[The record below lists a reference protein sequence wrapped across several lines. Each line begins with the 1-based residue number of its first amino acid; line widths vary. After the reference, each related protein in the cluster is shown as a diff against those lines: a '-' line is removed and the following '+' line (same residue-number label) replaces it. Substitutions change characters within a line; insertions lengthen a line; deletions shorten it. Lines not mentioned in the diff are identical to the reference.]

1 MASKS
6 QDLNEDVQICN
17 LIKWLD
23 DKYNTKLTEAFPSDF
38 EEWFEMTGQLI
49 LTMYTYY
56 LVDKSII
63 GKCLSYRL
71 TENSQS
77 TLMLGNIIKN
87 VDNFFR
93 INVKPLRNATQIPGL
108 DKILGLT
115 KPDSPSN
122 PISELL
128 AQQMFIMKEGVV
140 EAKGGL
146 QNLEIGSTRSR
157 DADPSSEQQA
167 RANDMGKRRRL
178 MKGGA
183 LTETRKKAL
192 ANIIIALGTAL
203 AGAAMLKMGGVKWM
217 TGKLVGLLS
226 PAFQDNAHCLS
237 VWGYYKNTI
246 GSTMRLSKSCHEIAS
261 ENASAADWVVTK
273 VQVAMTA
280 IGFSAAGG
288 MYGSWT
294 MMQNFVIKFVIDPI
308 DNGVDYLKA
317 SPQADESQS
326 IVSKVISAEVGISAM
341 KAYSA
346 ADAAMRTLL
355 LAEAG
360 KTGDDREQ
368 LFFNKNIQPAIDA
381 DDISLLGDRRDPL
394 DVVLLQQQ
402 HPVGATPLDDVYRKV
417 YFEAVIAAANQSAQA
432 LVRKAEEAL
441 RAAQSAV
448 AATSAASTTP
458 AAPTTAAATT
468 TAAPTTA
475 AATTTAAPTPAA
487 ATTGGKKKRK
497 TMKKKK
503 HHKKHARKTGKKKKH
518 KKKKHKKKGRKTAK
532 KHHKKH
538 NKKHNKKH
546 GRKTR
551 KH

>member
-1 MASKS
+1 
-6 QDLNEDVQICN
+6 
-17 LIKWLD
+17 
-23 DKYNTKLTEAFPSDF
+23 
-38 EEWFEMTGQLI
+38 
-49 LTMYTYY
+49 
-56 LVDKSII
+56 
-63 GKCLSYRL
+63 
-71 TENSQS
+71 
-77 TLMLGNIIKN
+77 
-87 VDNFFR
+87 
-93 INVKPLRNATQIPGL
+93 
-108 DKILGLT
+108 
-115 KPDSPSN
+115 
-122 PISELL
+122 
-128 AQQMFIMKEGVV
+128 MKEGVV

-157 DADPSSEQQA
+157 DADPPSSEEQA
-167 RANDMGKRRRL
+167 RGNKRLRRG

-192 ANIIIALGTAL
+192 ANIIIALGTVL
-203 AGAAMLKMGGVKWM
+203 AGAAMLKTGGVKWM

-448 AATSAASTTP
+448 AATSAATTTAP
-458 AAPTTAAATT
+458 PTTTAATTTAPPTTTAAATGS
-468 TAAPTTA
+468 AAT
-475 AATTTAAPTPAA
+475 ATTTAAI
-487 ATTGGKKKRK
+487 TGGKKKRK

-538 NKKHNKKH
+538 HKKHNKKH

>member
-1 MASKS
+1 
-6 QDLNEDVQICN
+6 
-17 LIKWLD
+17 
-23 DKYNTKLTEAFPSDF
+23 
-38 EEWFEMTGQLI
+38 
-49 LTMYTYY
+49 
-56 LVDKSII
+56 
-63 GKCLSYRL
+63 
-71 TENSQS
+71 
-77 TLMLGNIIKN
+77 
-87 VDNFFR
+87 
-93 INVKPLRNATQIPGL
+93 
-108 DKILGLT
+108 
-115 KPDSPSN
+115 
-122 PISELL
+122 
-128 AQQMFIMKEGVV
+128 MKEGVV

-157 DADPSSEQQA
+157 DADPPSSEQQA
-167 RANDMGKRRRL
+167 RANDMGKRRRRG

-246 GSTMRLSKSCHEIAS
+246 GSTMRLSKSCHDIAS

-381 DDISLLGDRRDPL
+381 DDISLLGDRQDPL

-402 HPVGATPLDDVYRKV
+402 HPDGATPLDDVYRKV

-448 AATSAASTTP
+448 AATSAAINHTSSTYNQQQRQP
-458 AAPTTAAATT
+458 PQHLQ
-468 TAAPTTA
+468 P
-475 AATTTAAPTPAA
+475 PQQRQPPQRQLQPAA